1 MRLLDPFKHSHFIV
15 HTLQSSH
22 RGDRA
27 QLVVL
32 TPTREGA
39 HATQASESQS
49 TCEPLR
55 QLTSRLP
62 AAKTT
67 PSACKTTFPFASID
81 YELFNMWST
90 IRIAAARQLRVG
102 GALSVSR
109 LASRVATKQSSFAI
123 PSRYR
128 FQLGR
133 RGFADV
139 AGQPAKAITTKKAA
153 AKKPAKGA
161 KKVASKKA
169 APKKTVAKKA
179 APKKRVR
186 KVLSEEDAK
195 KQKVRELKRVALLK
209 EPVRL
214 PDKSW
219 LVYVSQHTKGTHT
232 EGEALG
238 DRAKQL
244 SESYKNLPASE
255 VEVCPVSPRDCKP
268 SSNRVSPSICKQ
280 QPTRTSWPMT
290 LRTSLGSRATAPR
303 KSPTL
308 IGPESGSS
316 GTSRR
321 LPRD

>member
-1 MRLLDPFKHSHFIV
+1 
-15 HTLQSSH
+15 
-22 RGDRA
+22 
-27 QLVVL
+27 
-32 TPTREGA
+32 
-39 HATQASESQS
+39 
-49 TCEPLR
+49 
-55 QLTSRLP
+55 
-62 AAKTT
+62 
-67 PSACKTTFPFASID
+67 
-81 YELFNMWST
+81 MWST

-139 AGQPAKAITTKKAA
+139 AGQPAKATTTKKAA

-169 APKKTVAKKA
+169 ASKKTAAKKA

-244 SESYKNLPASE
+244 SESYKQLPSSE
-255 VEVCPVSPRDCKP
+255 VEHL
-268 SSNRVSPSICKQ
+268 Q
-280 QPTRTSWPMT
+280 
-290 LRTSLGSRATAPR
+290 ATANQNKLANDAAYKSWVESHSPEEIADANRAR
-303 KSPTL
+303 KRLKRDFKATSKGL
-308 IGPESGSS
+308 IKDERQPKRSLSSYLLFVKSRWQSGDLTGQHPVEASKSMS
-316 GTSRR
+316 GEWKALSDAERQPFIDGALLDMNRYVREKKSVLNQDVQRR
-321 LPRD
+321 NSA